1 MCIYYVYVLQLG
13 QGQLC
18 YRMSDAAALI
28 NIKKKPHCKISNL
41 MNASI

>member
-28 NIKKKPHCKISNL
+28 DIKKKTPTVK
-41 MNASI
+41 